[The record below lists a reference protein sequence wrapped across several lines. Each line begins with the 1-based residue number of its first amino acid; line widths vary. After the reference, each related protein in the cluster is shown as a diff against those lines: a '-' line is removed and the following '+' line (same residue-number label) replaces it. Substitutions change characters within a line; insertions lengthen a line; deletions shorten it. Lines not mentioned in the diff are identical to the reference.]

1 MYKFTGFTEKAN
13 TALNIAVETAED
25 LGHTY
30 IGSEHLLI
38 GLLRD
43 TGGVACVALAGRGVT
58 AAQVEELMRKTIGV
72 GAPTVLSPA
81 DFTPRC
87 KRIIELAILEARGLG
102 HNYVGTEHLLIAM
115 IQEGGSFAVHFLNQ
129 LDVSP
134 QDLLADLT
142 RAVGGNLP
150 SGAAAQTT
158 AKKAKS
164 NTPTLDQYGRD
175 LTLLAAQN
183 LIDPV
188 IGRQK
193 EIERVMQI
201 LSRRTKNNPCLI
213 GEPGVGK
220 TAVAEGLA
228 LQIARGEAAEMLRD
242 KRVVSLDLTAMVA
255 GTKYRGDFEERVKS
269 ALEEVRKAGDVIL
282 FIDEMHNLIG
292 AGAAEG
298 AVDAAN
304 ILKPTLARGE
314 IQIIGA
320 TTLEEYRHHI
330 EKDAAL
336 ERRFQPITVAEPS
349 QEEAIEI
356 LKGLR
361 DKYEAHHKVR
371 ITDEAIQ
378 ASVKLSSRYI
388 ADRFL
393 PDKAIDLIDEAASH
407 VRMHAYKAPPDL
419 KELEDRLEMLQKE
432 KEAAVNAQEFE
443 RAASLRDEEKQL
455 RTALTRDK
463 SAWQERSSHTVDEV
477 TGGEI
482 AQIVSMWTGIPAQEL
497 TAQEGKRLLHLEDEL
512 HRRIVG
518 QEEAVHA
525 VARAMR
531 RSRVGLRDPERPL
544 GSFLFLGPTG
554 VGKTELSKALAQTM
568 FSDEN
573 AMIRLDMSEYM
584 EKHTVSRLVGSPP
597 GYVGYDE
604 GGQLTQKVRRKPY
617 SVLLFDEVEKAH
629 PDVFNMLLQI
639 LEDGHLTD
647 AQGRKVSFKNCVII
661 MTSNIGA
668 TLISNRRSSLGFSG
682 DSGAQGEEKHIR
694 DAVMGELK
702 RIFRPEFLN
711 RVDDIIIFHQ
721 LTKAEIQEIARR
733 MLAKVSQRIRE
744 KDIALDF
751 SEEAVQK
758 ISDAGFDPVY
768 GARPLRR
775 AVQSQIEDLL
785 SEELLSGRMTEG
797 AEYLCTVREGQFV
810 FLREEL
816 PEKIPACPGAAENP
830 EYRENNFDFRL
841 ATDE

>member
-188 IGRQK
+188 IGRQT

-320 TTLEEYRHHI
+320 TTLEEYRRHI

-378 ASVKLSSRYI
+378 AAVKLSSRYI

-463 SAWQERSSHTVDEV
+463 SAWQERSSHTVGEV

-702 RIFRPEFLN
+702 RTFRPEFLN

-721 LTKAEIQEIARR
+721 LTKTEIEEIARR

-816 PEKIPACPGAAENP
+816 PEEILACPGAEK
-830 EYRENNFDFRL
+830 NNFDSRL
-841 ATDE
+841 ATDERG

>member
-13 TALNIAVETAED
+13 TALNTAVETAEA

-58 AAQVEELMRKTIGV
+58 AAQVEELMRHTIGV
-72 GAPTVLSPA
+72 GAQTVLSPA

-87 KRIIELAILEARGLG
+87 KRIIEMAILEARGLG
-102 HNYVGTEHLLIAM
+102 HSYVGTEHLLIA
-115 IQEGGSFAVHFLNQ
+115 IIEEGGSFAIHFLTQ
-129 LDVSP
+129 LGVSP
-134 QDLLADLT
+134 QDVLADLT
-142 RAVGGNLP
+142 RSMGGGL
-150 SGAAAQTT
+150 SGASAAQKTT
-158 AKKAKS
+158 RKNKS

-188 IGRQK
+188 IGREK

-201 LSRRTKNNPCLI
+201 LSRRTKNNPCLT

-228 LQIARGEAAEMLRD
+228 LQIAKGDVAEGLRD
-242 KRVVSLDLTAMVA
+242 KRLVSLDLTAMVA
-255 GTKYRGDFEERVKS
+255 GTKYRGDFEERVKT

-282 FIDEMHNLIG
+282 FIDEVHNLIG

-314 IQIIGA
+314 IQMIGA
-320 TTLEEYRHHI
+320 TTLEEYRRHI

-336 ERRFQPITVAEPS
+336 ERRFQPVHVAEPS
-349 QEEAIEI
+349 QEEAVEI

-361 DKYEAHHKVR
+361 DKYEAHHRVR

-378 ASVKLSSRYI
+378 AAVRLSARYI

-407 VRMHAYKAPPDL
+407 VRMQAYKEPPDL
-419 KELEDRLEMLQKE
+419 KQLENRLETLQTE

-455 RTALTRDK
+455 RADLSRDK
-463 SAWQERSSHTVDEV
+463 SAWQERSSHTAGAV
-477 TGGEI
+477 TEEGVAE
-482 AQIVSMWTGIPAQEL
+482 IVSMWTGIPVQQL
-497 TAQEGKRLLHLEDEL
+497 TAEESRRLLHLEEEL
-512 HRRIVG
+512 HQSIVG
-518 QEEAVHA
+518 QEEAVRA

-531 RSRVGLRDPERPL
+531 RARVGLRDPERPL

-554 VGKTELSKALAQTM
+554 VGKTALSKALAQAM
-568 FSDEN
+568 FGDVN

-584 EKHTVSRLVGSPP
+584 EKHTVSRMVGSPP
-597 GYVGYDE
+597 GYVGYEE
-604 GGQLTQKVRRKPY
+604 GGQLTQRVRKRPY
-617 SVLLFDEVEKAH
+617 SVVLFDEIEKAH

-639 LEDGHLTD
+639 LEDGRLTD
-647 AQGRKVSFKNCVII
+647 SQGRKVSFQNCILI
-661 MTSNIGA
+661 MTSNVGA
-668 TLISNRRSSLGFSG
+668 TMISNRRSGLGFSG
-682 DSGAQGEEKHIR
+682 DTGAQGEEKRIHT
-694 DAVMGELK
+694 AVMDELK
-702 RIFRPEFLN
+702 RTFRPEFLN
-711 RVDDIIIFHQ
+711 RVDDIIVFRQ
-721 LTKAEIQEIARR
+721 LARAELEEIARR
-733 MLAKVSQRIRE
+733 MLANVSRRLLE
-744 KDIALDF
+744 KGITLTF
-751 SEEAVQK
+751 SEEALRR
-758 ISDAGFDPVY
+758 IADAGFDQTY

-785 SEELLSGRMTEG
+785 SEELLSGRLEEGGEYACTVQDGAFLIVQAVPPVAQAREGDG
-797 AEYLCTVREGQFV
+797 AE
-810 FLREEL
+810 
-816 PEKIPACPGAAENP
+816 AARFFE
-830 EYRENNFDFRL
+830 
-841 ATDE
+841 